1 MDLMDKDLLLEGV
14 ASVRNRQG
22 VEGSGPEDLASARIL
37 GVGERILLP
46 AEMIFEMTGVLPAAR
61 SASGIP
67 VEQPQAEKDQVE
79 SDHARQD

>member
-1 MDLMDKDLLLEGV
+1 
-14 ASVRNRQG
+14 
-22 VEGSGPEDLASARIL
+22 
-37 GVGERILLP
+37 
-46 AEMIFEMTGVLPAAR
+46 MIFEMTGVLPAAR